1 MSFINWQFFLLVWQV
16 VTLFPPTSD
25 MTPCDLA
32 LTMRKWLFY
41 PNRGKPFSELVLSQ
55 FDSPISIIYTLFFL
69 RRPLLSQRSD
79 YNFFSC
85 SWKSI
90 SGHQALD
97 WSQYE
102 TVLQWPPW
110 PLRHGSCTI
119 VGSLVASYTLLHYLC
134 SSNSWGEGSSLREGT
149 ACLILGMANHLAME
163 GKVEGNWLL
172 SRVSRCLIIIEGV
185 KPLLRK

>member
-69 RRPLLSQRSD
+69 RRPLSYVTTVNGL
-79 YNFFSC
+79 
-85 SWKSI
+85 
-90 SGHQALD
+90 
-97 WSQYE
+97 WS
-102 TVLQWPPW
+102 P
-110 PLRHGSCTI
+110 
-119 VGSLVASYTLLHYLC
+119 
-134 SSNSWGEGSSLREGT
+134 GT
-149 ACLILGMANHLAME
+149 ALVTGWDCPPVTTLTTSSRILYNCRQPRCLVLCYIIWVLPTFE
-163 GKVEGNWLL
+163 GKDPVCGRELRAWYWGWPWKVEGNWLL
-172 SRVSRCLIIIEGV
+172 SKCLGVS
-185 KPLLRK
+185 